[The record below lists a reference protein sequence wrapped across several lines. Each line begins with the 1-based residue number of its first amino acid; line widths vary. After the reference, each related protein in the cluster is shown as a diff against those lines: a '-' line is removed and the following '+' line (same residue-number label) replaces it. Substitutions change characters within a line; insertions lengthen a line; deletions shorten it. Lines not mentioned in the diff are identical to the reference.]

1 MKAAFDRL
9 EEIGVIRREF
19 RNIETNSGMV
29 LNNVMYNRKF
39 PFEDSPDTAC
49 ITCYHVLEGY
59 KPILYV
65 SHDEDGY
72 WQFLCGENHKEEDA
86 RVVSLGEIL
95 SIDESMRDLAVL
107 DYGQYATSESV
118 EGNWTVKYKN

>member
-1 MKAAFDRL
+1 MGLLDKFKRVEKKAD
-9 EEIGVIRREF
+9 
-19 RNIETNSGMV
+19 
-29 LNNVMYNRKF
+29 NRKF

-86 RVVSLGEIL
+86 RVVSL
-95 SIDESMRDLAVL
+95 

>member
-1 MKAAFDRL
+1 MGLLDKFKRVEKKAD
-9 EEIGVIRREF
+9 
-19 RNIETNSGMV
+19 
-29 LNNVMYNRKF
+29 NRKF

-72 WQFLCGENHKEEDA
+72 WQFLCGENHKEEYA